1 MADDKPCIAELYESG
16 GLDMELVGKI
26 AHNELDKQKGFPFS
40 SVSAN
45 SIRALASEYIDSY
58 TNDLGIIEAY
68 AAELDSQLSVE
79 DYRGGKISPEFMLG
93 CAIGLGAAS
102 HANADIDYFCNKF
115 SSRAVIEIEEL
126 SLPTLRSEC
135 RTADDFSLA
144 GVNPDT
150 KFPIGFVSVRDVVDA
165 VDEFGSEHMKE
176 TLAPADMER
185 VASSLAEAEQCIE
198 RYELADLHG
207 RGMGRVVEEKAAI
220 RCALRQAGFDIP
232 MANVRIHIDESAHE
246 FSHKCIENAC
256 AQGIAIA
263 NGQAE
268 MPAGGRV
275 CAVEIEIDGS
285 TLGLEPTE
293 DGLERSLDDLCDE
306 KHAETDFVVGSK
318 DREMRFESKETGR

>member
-1 MADDKPCIAELYESG
+1 MADGKPCISELFENDE
-16 GLDMELVGKI
+16 LDMELVGKI

-58 TNDLGIIEAY
+58 IYADDPDIIEAY
-68 AAELDSQLSVE
+68 AAELDSQLSAE

-93 CAIGLGAAS
+93 CAIGLGATS
-102 HANADIDYFCNKF
+102 HANADIDYFSDKF

-135 RTADDFSLA
+135 RIADDFSLA

-150 KFPIGFVSVRDVVDA
+150 KFPIGFVSVRDAVDA

-198 RYELADLHG
+198 RYELADGITFNAELETEKIDCE
-207 RGMGRVVEEKAAI
+207 RGE
-220 RCALRQAGFDIP
+220 
-232 MANVRIHIDESAHE
+232 
-246 FSHKCIENAC
+246 
-256 AQGIAIA
+256 QG
-263 NGQAE
+263 
-268 MPAGGRV
+268 
-275 CAVEIEIDGS
+275 
-285 TLGLEPTE
+285 
-293 DGLERSLDDLCDE
+293 LDDICDAKSE
-306 KHAETDFVVGSK
+306 EADLVAGSAMGE
-318 DREMRFESKETGR
+318 REVPDNEQDK

>member
-1 MADDKPCIAELYESG
+1 MAEDKPCISKLFENDV
-16 GLDMELVGKI
+16 LDMELVGKI

-58 TNDLGIIEAY
+58 ANDPGIIEAY

-102 HANADIDYFCNKF
+102 HANADIDYFSDKF

-135 RTADDFSLA
+135 RSADDFSLA

-150 KFPIGFVSVRDVVDA
+150 KFPIGFVSVRDVVHA

-198 RYELADLHG
+198 RYELADGITFNAELEMEKIDCE
-207 RGMGRVVEEKAAI
+207 RGE
-220 RCALRQAGFDIP
+220 
-232 MANVRIHIDESAHE
+232 
-246 FSHKCIENAC
+246 
-256 AQGIAIA
+256 QG
-263 NGQAE
+263 
-268 MPAGGRV
+268 
-275 CAVEIEIDGS
+275 
-285 TLGLEPTE
+285 
-293 DGLERSLDDLCDE
+293 LDDICDAKSE
-306 KHAETDFVVGSK
+306 EADLVEDTAMGE
-318 DREMRFESKETGR
+318 REAPDNEQDK

>member
-1 MADDKPCIAELYESG
+1 MAEDKPCISELFENDV
-16 GLDMELVGKI
+16 LDMELVSKI

-58 TNDLGIIEAY
+58 ANDPGIIKAY

-102 HANADIDYFCNKF
+102 HANADIDYFSDKF
-115 SSRAVIEIEEL
+115 SSRAVIEIGEL

-135 RTADDFSLA
+135 RSADDFSLA

-185 VASSLAEAEQCIE
+185 VAFSLAEAEQCIE
-198 RYELADLHG
+198 RYELADGITFNAELEMEKIDCE
-207 RGMGRVVEEKAAI
+207 RGE
-220 RCALRQAGFDIP
+220 Q
-232 MANVRIHIDESAHE
+232 
-246 FSHKCIENAC
+246 
-256 AQGIAIA
+256 
-263 NGQAE
+263 
-268 MPAGGRV
+268 
-275 CAVEIEIDGS
+275 
-285 TLGLEPTE
+285 
-293 DGLERSLDDLCDE
+293 SLDDICDAKSE
-306 KHAETDFVVGSK
+306 EADLVADTAMGE
-318 DREMRFESKETGR
+318 REAPDNEQDK